1 MKSLIQNDKIKR
13 KKLLLFEANRFILKA
28 ILKNKI
34 LLLSIKF
41 NIMLKLVC
49 VSKCSSRNKINNYC
63 IYTFRKK
70 SILSKF
76 RMSRLIFLNLS
87 RFGQIAGIKKSV
99 W

>member
-13 KKLLLFEANRFILKA
+13 KKLFIFEVNKFILKA
-28 ILKNKI
+28 IIKNKI
-34 LLLSIKF
+34 LLFSIRL
-41 NIMLKLVC
+41 NVILKLDRL
-49 VSKCSSRNKINNYC
+49 SKCSSKNKINNYC

-76 RMSRLIFLNLS
+76 RMSRLIFLNFS